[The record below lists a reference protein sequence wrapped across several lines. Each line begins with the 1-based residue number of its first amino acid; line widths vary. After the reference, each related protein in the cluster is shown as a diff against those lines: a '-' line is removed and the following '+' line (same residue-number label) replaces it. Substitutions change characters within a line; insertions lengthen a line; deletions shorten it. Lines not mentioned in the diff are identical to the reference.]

1 MTLSDLNKLIRLE
14 AFLCDE
20 PESRHE
26 LVLNGLRDK
35 SDNELR
41 EMVRQEIETLRG
53 IGSPQRPGC
62 QENR

>member
-1 MTLSDLNKLIRLE
+1 LE

-26 LVLNGLRDK
+26 LVLNDLRDK

-41 EMVRQEIETLRG
+41 EMVNQEIEVLRR
-53 IGSPQRPGC
+53 IGGAPHPGC